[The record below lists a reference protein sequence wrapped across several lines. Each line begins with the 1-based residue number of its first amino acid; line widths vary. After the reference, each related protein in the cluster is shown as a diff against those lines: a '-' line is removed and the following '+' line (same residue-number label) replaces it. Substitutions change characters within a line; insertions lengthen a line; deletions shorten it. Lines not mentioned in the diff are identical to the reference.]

1 MIFFSSILVKRNTNL
16 DVLVTRVNGLLRD
29 LCRMN
34 GFGYN
39 CNDTITTE
47 YLNFIKF
54 ANSFLVVNVKA
65 IAKLSSYGKKEL

>member
-47 YLNFIKF
+47 YLHFIKF